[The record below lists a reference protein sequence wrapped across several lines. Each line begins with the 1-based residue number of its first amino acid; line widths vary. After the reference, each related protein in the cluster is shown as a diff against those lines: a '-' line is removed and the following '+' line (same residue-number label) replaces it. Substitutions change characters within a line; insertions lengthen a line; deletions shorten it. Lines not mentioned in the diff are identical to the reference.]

1 MHKKERYTIIAD
13 SEPDD
18 REVMSVPLKIMLGAF
33 IFLVGWLW
41 YYLFLRQFVY
51 NFTTAFPLI
60 RKMRSLNEDLINPN
74 ANRYTAVS
82 VFASLAL
89 SLVIAAIVVFL
100 CRKHFYY
107 IIAFGAG
114 ALIACLMTL
123 NKISIRNRAMFDAFC
138 NAYYRFLPD
147 DELRTAMYN
156 KDIHKMKLRLHEM
169 GISVKD
175 SFIPD
180 FKD

>member
-1 MHKKERYTIIAD
+1 M
-13 SEPDD
+13 
-18 REVMSVPLKIMLGAF
+18 PLKIMLGAF

-60 RKMRSLNEDLINPN
+60 RKMKSLNEDIISPN
-74 ANRYTAVS
+74 AKRYTMVS
-82 VFASLAL
+82 VFASIAICA
-89 SLVIAAIVVFL
+89 VIAAIVIFL
-100 CRKHFYY
+100 CRKHYYY
-107 IIAFGAG
+107 IIAFAAG
-114 ALIACLMTL
+114 AVIACIMTL
-123 NKISIRNRAMFDAFC
+123 SKLNPNNRAMFEAFC
-138 NAYYRFLPD
+138 NAYYRFVPD

-156 KDIHKMKLRLHEM
+156 KSIPQMKMRLHEM
-169 GISVKD
+169 GFSAKD